1 MPLSQAGITG
11 ARKGQSVSET
21 RAFITGLAG
30 PVLTVDEVS
39 FLREAAP
46 WGVIL
51 FQRNCVDRDQV
62 HGLVDDLRSALGW
75 NAPILIDQEGG
86 RVQRLKPPVWPA
98 YPPVRVYGELYLAD
112 RSAGLEACRLAT
124 RLIASDLHEL
134 GIDVD
139 CLPLVDVPVA
149 GSHDIIGD
157 RAYGTRPD
165 IVSRLGG
172 VAIEAM
178 LAGGVLPV
186 MKHIPGHGRARA
198 DSHLALPVVEA
209 SWDELVS
216 SDFVPFGALN
226 DCPLA
231 MTAHVVYTAID
242 PDRPATTSPHVI
254 ERVIRHAIGYDG
266 CLMSDDL
273 SMRALSGGLSER
285 AAAAMAAGCDL
296 ALHCNGH
303 LDEMTAVAEAV
314 PVLAGEAAERADR
327 ALSARRPPVDFDIAA
342 ARERLAGLLDP
353 VWAQPGG

>member
-1 MPLSQAGITG
+1 MN
-11 ARKGQSVSET
+11 ET
-21 RAFITGLAG
+21 RAFITGIAG
-30 PVLTVDEVS
+30 PVLTVDEVT

-51 FQRNCVDRDQV
+51 FQRNCVDEDQV
-62 HGLVDDLRSALGW
+62 HGLVEDLRDALGW
-75 NAPILIDQEGG
+75 RVPVLIDQEGG
-86 RVQRLKPPVWPA
+86 RVQRLKPPIWPA
-98 YPPVRVYGELYLAD
+98 YPPVRVYGDLYLAD
-112 RSAGLEACRLAT
+112 RSAGVEACGLAT
-124 RLIASDLHEL
+124 RLIASDLHAL

-139 CLPLVDVPVA
+139 CLPLVDVPVT

-157 RAYGTRPD
+157 RAYATRPD
-165 IVSRLGG
+165 VVSRLGG
-172 VAIEAM
+172 VAIDAM

-186 MKHIPGHGRARA
+186 IKHIPGHGRARS

-242 PDRPATTSPHVI
+242 PVRPATTSPDVI

-273 SMRALSGGLSER
+273 SMRALSGGLGDR
-285 AAAAMAAGCDL
+285 AVAAMAAGCDL

-303 LDEMTAVAEAV
+303 LDEMEAVAEAV
-314 PVLAGEAAERADR
+314 PVLAGAALERADR
-327 ALSARRPPVDFDIAA
+327 ALAARRAPAEFDVAA
-342 ARERLAGLLDP
+342 ARARLAELLEP
-353 VWAQPGG
+353 VWAHPGG